1 MVARGSTHHFR
12 KRPSFTLVQKF
23 PVPFQI
29 PKMNWI
35 WVGIGGAIGSLVR
48 WRLSIFLPNPSA
60 FPWPTF
66 VSNLLASFLLGIF
79 FHHAQKSG
87 PSTLFLLMGTG
98 FCGGFSTF
106 STFSLEVLKMIE
118 TQPLWNSMIYVM
130 ASIISTVLF
139 VKLGLVIAQQF
150 SL

>member
-1 MVARGSTHHFR
+1 
-12 KRPSFTLVQKF
+12 
-23 PVPFQI
+23 
-29 PKMNWI
+29 MNWI
-35 WVGIGGAIGSLVR
+35 WVGIGGALGSLIR
-48 WRLSIFLPNPSA
+48 WRLSILLSNPSA

-79 FHHAQKSG
+79 FHQAQKSG
-87 PSTLFLLMGTG
+87 QSTLFLLMGTG

-118 TQPLWNSMIYVM
+118 TQPFWNSMFYVM